1 MQALKLLFTS
11 DVGLFSAAVFAVLL
25 AMIVY
30 FVWLFAFHKDT
41 STAPPPADGDG
52 ILHTNH

>member
-11 DVGLFSAAVFAVLL
+11 DVGLFTAAVFAVLL

-30 FVWLFAFHKDT
+30 FVWLFAFRKDA
-41 STAPPPADGDG
+41 STVSPPANGDG
-52 ILHTNH
+52 ALRTQT